1 MQEGRR
7 SSPLGPQRSRTKVPR
22 RGTFSS
28 KQLVFSWLKFL
39 CEALGRSSLRTKLR
53 ASSMHLHGL
62 TNKIGS
68 STRSVSSMHREGRG
82 DFSESVNS
90 YMLKYAHANCAIL
103 LSNPYNKIPGPIL
116 ASQQPRS
123 ARDQPMVQAECRER
137 ACSSYAEATPIDAE
151 RKREP
156 EWQPRRARGDDEASV
171 ARSAAR
177 GAYRHH
183 HSTQHCA
190 AQQYCAI

>member
-137 ACSSYAEATPIDAE
+137 ATFVAPKKRTTAIAMLLATKMAGH
-151 RKREP
+151 
-156 EWQPRRARGDDEASV
+156 RAPTIF
-171 ARSAAR
+171 
-177 GAYRHH
+177 
-183 HSTQHCA
+183 TQEKDSGSC
-190 AQQYCAI
+190 CLLS

>member
-137 ACSSYAEATPIDAE
+137 ACS
-151 RKREP
+151 
-156 EWQPRRARGDDEASV
+156 RARGDDEASV